1 MIASVLYPHCVVRGS
16 KSCSSAHYRAS
27 YAPCTVICNDVRR
40 LENIQPVF
48 RVLHAIN
55 NTNVEKKGIII
66 GEAADATK
74 RTGCTRYAAVT
85 GLLSALSDFVTGEME
100 PSISLT
106 SDVA

>member
-16 KSCSSAHYRAS
+16 KSCSSAHYSAS
-27 YAPCTVICNDVRR
+27 YAPCTIICTAVRR

-48 RVLHAIN
+48 RVLRAIN
-55 NTNVEKKGIII
+55 NTSVEKMGIII
-66 GEAADATK
+66 VEAAEAAN
-74 RTGCTRYAAVT
+74 RTGYIRYAAVT